1 MTHSVQE
8 ALVSAGLVKEE
19 QIIRRR
25 KEQVIDDMLD
35 QFDKLVISNATFSLK
50 LQLMSW
56 SIRPENRGKSKQDFI
71 AHARSELLARI

>member
-1 MTHSVQE
+1 MTRSVQE